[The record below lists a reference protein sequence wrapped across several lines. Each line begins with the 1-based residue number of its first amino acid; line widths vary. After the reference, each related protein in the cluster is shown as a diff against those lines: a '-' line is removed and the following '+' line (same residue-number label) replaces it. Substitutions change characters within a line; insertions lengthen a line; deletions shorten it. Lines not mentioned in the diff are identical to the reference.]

1 MHVKFC
7 YNLLFFIF
15 KSSLN
20 SPQITKVEN
29 WCPLTKNWEHLEY
42 KKVPLVSLK
51 GIIYSI
57 EHGIKS

>member
-29 WCPLTKNWEHLEY
+29 LCPLTKNLEHFGRIGVQKGASWE
-42 KKVPLVSLK
+42 P
-51 GIIYSI
+51 
-57 EHGIKS
+57 